1 MAEITEKKSVIHKRI
16 SRKIQTATFENIEI
30 SCEFQEEVTWNDLKE
45 RQMKS
50 EKITKLLITDFNR
63 TLAQVMDEL
72 NLHRVGATIDRIK

>member
-1 MAEITEKKSVIHKRI
+1 MSEITEKKSVIHKRI
-16 SRKIQTATFENIEI
+16 SRKINTAPYENIEV
-30 SCEFQEEVTWNDLKE
+30 SCEFQEEITWNDLKE

-72 NLHRVGATIDRIK
+72 NLQRKGAVVRNG